1 MKWANLFGEWA
12 AAKSDQAAIESIR
25 GVLNAHSWV
34 DRRTEHRLGLVTII
48 GESKCGGGEC
58 KISERVQVSCEQFE
72 SEIEELEIV
81 MLSHAMQR
89 QLCC

>member
-12 AAKSDQAAIESIR
+12 AAKSDQAAIESIH

-34 DRRTEHRLGLVTII
+34 DRPTEHRLGLVKII

-58 KISERVQVSCEQFE
+58 KISEIVKVSCEQFE
-72 SEIEELEIV
+72 SEIV